1 MKQME
6 VTHFPCA
13 SVSSA
18 GVEKSNEILKIH
30 NDKKQQQKHLTK
42 SENKI
47 TDVNM
52 KWRWK
57 IQMTKDS
64 LEDFFFFQLSV
75 CGW

>member
-1 MKQME
+1 MSFTGPLNHKLGDHTHVMKQME

-52 KWRWK
+52 K
-57 IQMTKDS
+57 
-64 LEDFFFFQLSV
+64 
-75 CGW
+75 